1 MAENTQLRIGDMQY
15 LLDECQRQMDS
26 VTVMNMQLEALR
38 SFHTKDPE
46 PYRCI
51 RGE

>member
-1 MAENTQLRIGDMQY
+1 MQY